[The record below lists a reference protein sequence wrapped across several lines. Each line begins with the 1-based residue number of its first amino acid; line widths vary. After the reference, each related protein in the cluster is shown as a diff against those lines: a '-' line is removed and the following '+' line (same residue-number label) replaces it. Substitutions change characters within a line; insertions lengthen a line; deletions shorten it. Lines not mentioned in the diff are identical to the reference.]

1 MRKEEAA
8 KHTEPWSWSN
18 DTRVMFSQA
27 IVFSLV
33 ACLLTDNGLVEMCV
47 SSIAPD
53 MCGFRQM
60 MGRAAAA
67 HPIST

>member
-1 MRKEEAA
+1 
-8 KHTEPWSWSN
+8 
-18 DTRVMFSQA
+18 MFSQA